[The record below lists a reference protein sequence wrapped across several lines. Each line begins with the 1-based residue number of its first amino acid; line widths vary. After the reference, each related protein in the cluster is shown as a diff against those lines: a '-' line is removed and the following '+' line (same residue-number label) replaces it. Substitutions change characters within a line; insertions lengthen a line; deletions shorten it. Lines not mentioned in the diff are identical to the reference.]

1 MEFYALREYL
11 PGDSFRSINWKA
23 LARTGEMMVNE
34 KTRDAVTDVFV
45 IVDTRDVSRIGTV
58 LKNPLEM
65 GTVAVTSV
73 SIIFSREETPFLSSP
88 MSSRMDYST
97 SRNRR

>member
-1 MEFYALREYL
+1 MYSGATTLKTPGPGMEFYALWEYL

-65 GTVAVTSV
+65 GTVSHDISV
-73 SIIFSREETPFLSSP
+73 
-88 MSSRMDYST
+88 
-97 SRNRR
+97 